1 MSVKVPY
8 GSPDINADALRVEI
22 AGILKSGWVSIG
34 EYVEALENEFRSR
47 FHVKHAIGTNC
58 ATTGLII
65 ALKAAGW
72 QDGAAINLPAF
83 TWPSTLYAVNC
94 VGVEPIF
101 HDIDP
106 NTWLMMEPRH
116 NYGKLLMVDTFGNEA
131 PVYDGFDFRNRIY
144 DAAHGFGIRNLGH
157 RGIAE
162 VVSLSFTKVV
172 TGMEGG
178 MILTNDDD
186 LAETAI
192 ELRRLS
198 GRMGEINA
206 LIAMD
211 SIRGYEPCVS
221 QFAVNY
227 YKSNISVPNKCQEV
241 VSDTNNSVF
250 SLRFETSAV
259 RDAIRIALE
268 KEGIETKVY
277 HEPLQRGHPE
287 SEKLYNT
294 ILALPLHGDAYA
306 VQDDIIEI
314 INTAGKS
321 AGTPGM
327 RFLRS

>member
-1 MSVKVPY
+1 MTVQY
-8 GSPDINADALRVEI
+8 GSPNIDADALRVEMT
-22 AGILKSGWVSIG
+22 GILKSGWVSIG

-72 QDGAAINLPAF
+72 QQGYVVNLPVF

-94 VGVEPIF
+94 VGCEPIF
-101 HDIDP
+101 HDIDSS
-106 NTWLMMEPRH
+106 TWLMKEPLCS
-116 NYGKLLMVDTFGNEA
+116 YGKLLLVDTFGNQSERFG
-131 PVYDGFDFRNRIY
+131 GFAKEDTIV
-144 DAAHGFGIRNLGH
+144 DAAHGFGLPGLGH

-162 VVSLSFTKVV
+162 VVSLSFTKVI

-178 MILTNDDD
+178 MILTDDD
-186 LAETAI
+186 ELAKTAM

-206 LIAMD
+206 LVAMQ
-211 SIRGYEPCVS
+211 SIKNYSPRVAR
-221 QFAVNY
+221 FAVNDY
-227 YKSNISVPNKCQEV
+227 VKGIRVPTECQYV
-241 VSDTNNSVF
+241 VTGTNNSVF
-250 SLRFETSAV
+250 SLRFENSAV

-277 HEPLQRGHPE
+277 HEPLHKGYPKA
-287 SEKLYNT
+287 EKLYNS
-294 ILALPLHGDAYA
+294 ILALPVHSDAYA
-306 VQDDIIEI
+306 VQDEI
-314 INTAGKS
+314 IKIINDAGCA